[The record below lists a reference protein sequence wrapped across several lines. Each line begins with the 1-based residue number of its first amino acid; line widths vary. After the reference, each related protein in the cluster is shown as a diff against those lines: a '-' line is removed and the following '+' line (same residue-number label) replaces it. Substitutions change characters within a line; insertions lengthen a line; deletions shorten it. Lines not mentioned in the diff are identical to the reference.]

1 MSRRSLRAQARANY
15 REKVAKQATCDSAG
29 PLPNP
34 PPQAGEGTGFA
45 GAGEEPAFASRLRR
59 ARPHRAKPDGKSA
72 RAVRGLRRPVAEIA
86 RLCGVSERTIYK
98 YAARHHWPP
107 RYAWAGDGSRPR
119 GRRRRPAP
127 RRGAGWQARAKFA
140 PVKGAG
146 ARFIRRADKRKRVAV
161 GLKATDP
168 AAAARAAADCAQA
181 DALART
187 AQQEARTDYYHKQR
201 QRAWAQI
208 NRTLGQINDYADEYG
223 KKHMELGM
231 RARVPA
237 DDVLMNAMQST
248 LAGWTDWLEALR
260 REEAD
265 FTVVPAQA
273 RTHTP

>member
-1 MSRRSLRAQARANY
+1 MSRRSWRAQARANY
-15 REKVAKQATCDSAG
+15 RDRLAKQATCHSAG

-34 PPQAGEGTGFA
+34 PPQAGEGTGCA
-45 GAGEEPAFASRLRR
+45 GAGDPPS
-59 ARPHRAKPDGKSA
+59 PHGFGG
-72 RAVRGLRRPVAEIA
+72 RGLTAQSLTEKVRALYEGSAVAVAEIA
-86 RLCGVSERTIYK
+86 RLVGVSERTIYK
-98 YAARHHWPP
+98 CAARHHWQP
-107 RYAWAGDGSRPR
+107 RYAWASDGSRPR

-127 RRGAGWQARAKFA
+127 RRGAGWPARAKFA

-146 ARFIRRADKRKRVAV
+146 ARFIRRADKGKRVAR

-208 NRTLGQINDYADEYG
+208 NRTLAEINDYADEYG
-223 KKHMELGM
+223 KKHMESGM

-265 FTVVPAQA
+265 STVVPAQA